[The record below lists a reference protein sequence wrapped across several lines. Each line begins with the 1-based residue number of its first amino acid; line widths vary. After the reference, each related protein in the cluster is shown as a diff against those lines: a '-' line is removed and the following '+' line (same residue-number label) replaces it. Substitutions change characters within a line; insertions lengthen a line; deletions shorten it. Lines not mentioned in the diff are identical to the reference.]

1 MSRISAFRSGAFRF
15 ALMVAAVFAV
25 GTIAVLLLVERTVSD
40 YATEVARDSITTEVS
55 VLREEDRASGS
66 ARVIESIAQRENA
79 VREHQLRY
87 LLVGHD
93 RGYLAG
99 SLPASSAGTGWYS
112 VTLPNRDGANDDGA
126 STMTVMAFGAALG
139 DGATLVVASDTSDLD
154 ELRWGLVT
162 TTGSFGI
169 AITLL
174 ALIGGLVVGGIFLR
188 RLDGVN
194 QSVER
199 IMQGSM
205 SERLPPIGMSDE
217 FNQLSANLNRM
228 LDRIEALLSSV
239 RQVST
244 DIAHD
249 LRTPLTR
256 LRHCLERLREQGTG
270 TPFETQADAALMQVD
285 QLLAVFRAL
294 LRIGALEAG
303 VGRNRI
309 GTIDLS
315 ELMERLYEAYL
326 PAAED
331 SGHHLVAMI
340 PPGMSGPADR
350 EMLTQAVTNLIEN
363 AMVHTRAGTA
373 ITLTLM
379 HTADGISVS
388 VSDRGPGIPEGERAN
403 VVKRFYRLDP
413 SRGGAGAGL
422 GLSLVAAIAD
432 MMGAKL
438 ILADNRPGLR
448 AELLLSAAVHD
459 DQHRSGDPYRL

>member
-1 MSRISAFRSGAFRF
+1 MSKVSAFRSGAFRF

-25 GTIAVLLLVERTVSD
+25 GTIAVLFLVERTVSN

-55 VLREEDRASGS
+55 VLREEDRASER

-87 LLVGHD
+87 LLVGPDH
-93 RGYLAG
+93 GYLAG
-99 SLPASSAGTGWYS
+99 SLPDSSARVGWYR
-112 VTLPNRDGANDDGA
+112 VTLPNRDDANDDGA
-126 STMTVMAFGAALG
+126 STMTLMAFGTALA
-139 DGATLVVASDTSDLD
+139 DGTSLVIASDTSDLD

-162 TTGSFGI
+162 TAGSFGI

-199 IMQGSM
+199 IMEGSM
-205 SERLPPIGMSDE
+205 SERLPPIGMSGE
-217 FNQLSANLNRM
+217 FNHLSANLNRM

-256 LRHCLERLREQGTG
+256 LRHRLERLREQGSG
-270 TPFETQADAALMQVD
+270 TPFETQADAALVQVD

-309 GTIDLS
+309 ATIDLT
-315 ELMERLYEAYL
+315 ELMERLYDAYV
-326 PAAED
+326 PVAED

-340 PPGMSGPADR
+340 EPGISGPADR
-350 EMLTQAVTNLIEN
+350 ELLAQAVTNLIEN
-363 AMVHTRAGTA
+363 AMVHTLTGTA
-373 ITLTLM
+373 ITLSLSRSAHEIAITV
-379 HTADGISVS
+379 ADN
-388 VSDRGPGIPEGERAN
+388 GPGVPDTETAN
-403 VVKRFYRLDP
+403 VLQRFYRLDT
-413 SRGGAGAGL
+413 SRSGTGSGL

-432 MMGAKL
+432 IHDANL
-438 ILADNRPGLR
+438 TLTDNRPGLR
-448 AELLLSAAVHD
+448 VDLLFPATRRH
-459 DQHRSGDPYRL
+459 GRLKPGETVS